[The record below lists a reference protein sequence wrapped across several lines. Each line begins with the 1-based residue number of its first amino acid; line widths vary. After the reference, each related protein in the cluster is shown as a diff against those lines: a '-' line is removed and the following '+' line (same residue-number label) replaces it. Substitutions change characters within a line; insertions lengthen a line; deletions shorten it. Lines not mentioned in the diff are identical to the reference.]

1 MAVDFLARRGARASA
16 GMVFACHASVCG
28 KPWFIWYSNYQM
40 TRNHFL
46 NGLICQIHKHGA
58 SCAVDTLFEIFYYAM
73 YDRELKCS
81 LFANSNVLAK
91 ALLKGCEVRRIAG
104 SECWVRENVWNVLAN
119 VIPYAY
125 APKGRPDAE
134 ILQGFM
140 LLTQNT
146 RNKFA
151 SSYTG
156 QFRCSACHKQ
166 GTITTVTSSPILEY
180 DQTVN
185 QAFPSNLCQG
195 LAHLID
201 RDIHQQLAS
210 TMQCD
215 CGHFLLPIRG
225 QYDMSE
231 YLLVSL
237 GLAGKYS
244 RNEQKPPVNVSQF
257 VNINQCAYE
266 LAGAVQMGSHGGHF
280 MSIVL
285 LPDGSYS
292 VIDDLK
298 NEVLNYPTFAAAV
311 SRNSDTSLNKILQAS
326 DPGIHILLF
335 RKIRPVKQVSG
346 IPTAVGINSSG
357 PPRSSGPSS
366 ICSVE
371 TSMSVPASTY
381 PQVTSGPDGLGAPAA
396 VSINRSGP
404 PRSSGPSSIC
414 PMETSMSVPTST
426 YTQVTSGPDGLGPP
440 AAVSIN
446 RSGPPRSS
454 GPSSICPMETSMSV
468 PTSTYPQVTSGPD
481 GLGAPAAVSIN
492 RSGPPRSSGPSSI
505 CPMETSMS
513 VPTSTYPQVTSGP
526 DGLGAPAA
534 VSINRS
540 GPPRSS
546 GPSSIC
552 PMETRMSV
560 PTSTYPQVT
569 SGPDGLGAPAAGGIN
584 SSGPPRSSGPSS
596 ICPMETSMSVPA
608 STCPQVTSGPD
619 GLCAPAAGGIN
630 SSGPPR
636 SSGPSSICPMETN
649 MAVPASTCP
658 QVTSGPDEP
667 GVPTAVGI
675 NSTGLPRFSRPSS
688 ICLTGPRIAL
698 SATTPPHSGIHNSGL
713 LRSSRPSCILLEDAS
728 TAEPASSRSLS
739 PSGSSPISPLVDMV
753 AQIPCSSTPNHSPFE
768 LSAVPEVVSPISAS
782 SVLHP
787 KTVVSPVGMSPSL
800 NISKQSPDVVSESR
814 SSSNKVKLEDI
825 SLKIETVAEMQFL
838 SVCGSRVRY
847 FTYDEIRYYS
857 CKDIFVILGTQ
868 SQISNRGYGK
878 VISTFGDISGNPF
891 VTTPDRAHWL
901 NEKHLFKVLL
911 DTKAYPKSNK
921 KKAAVYDELSSIK
934 KKTMTKNNLCRKLAE
949 HFDSLAHD
957 FSGNSQFRPL
967 SAASSPTPL
976 SAASSPTPLS
986 TANSPTPLSTSNS
999 PIPCSIAN
1007 SPSDFSATNSPN
1019 PLSTSIQNSPSYFGH
1034 VDFFDSVIPYI
1045 VIDESLFLS
1054 SSHVFKFLEL
1064 EKHINKEGYRCI
1076 YRELNAA
1083 GYIDPSVCFY
1093 PPDGRVKTHI
1103 SIIPLLNILLNLSV
1117 GANEKKTLLHREL
1130 LKILQKIAVK
1140 QVNESTCDPDVA
1152 KFENLKNID
1161 LATLIANKYSL
1172 EKDKFITDL
1181 SKLIGKSTFETNFAL
1196 SEQDLIRLLM
1206 SRPTQQ
1212 RLKIVQAA
1220 VQSCYRQ
1227 LFPVSP
1233 KQTVYV
1239 ADNFKGYKLLTE
1251 LRRLLPGILPSEQ
1264 EERAARKA
1272 YEMSFSACLQP
1283 SRISTGFQVDPSQL
1297 MSILKFRYPYIHDK
1311 LMVRLTGD
1319 GREYGGRHSTFLA
1332 LSVLN
1337 NELLENNVLHQSS
1350 KECFPIALFYE
1361 SDSRDNLEQNL
1372 TKPTNVISKFL
1383 QTYPSDDAS
1392 FYFCSDE
1399 MFALACLDGSGEL
1412 SPKSDSAWNIYGT
1425 NNADQKQKVSPEGFR
1440 TDLPP
1445 IFDRTHP
1452 ECLFPEIPMV
1462 NWVFCVLHGGTRVV
1476 EKLLNLEL
1484 ETIGSEKHKIHLTK
1498 CGLDGTDVL
1507 HNLEANINLRGVR
1520 SGNFKIHINPNS
1532 GKPDPVSLNK
1542 NAAFDIISPPPPGM
1556 EEKFPHP
1563 LHNIIGVRIVKIP
1576 LRDSVRKFLELPKE
1590 MPELQLVMSIWES
1603 FHYMFKTLKSEPE
1616 PSNFTGCL
1624 SDSSQCQ
1631 FSWGYSPEQ
1640 KRLYKFHAE
1649 RFYQLYC
1656 LRYTHRH
1663 LTPYMMKFI
1672 DYAPYFIENLPVPL
1686 NRFQTEG
1693 SEHMNYDHNCFYYNH
1708 TTRHGGKNKVE
1719 PLKALFLHMWRR
1731 LCHDIE
1737 FQCQDQ
1743 EVVEAFQLYVK
1754 QQVAAVTIGKY
1765 VRGWLVRCQMQR
1777 RGLKTAPKDKVE
1789 RIHNYAIIGQFI
1801 SEGSIVTPQS
1811 PAPLFS
1817 GMTFILCGSV
1827 PKFKNKRCTQSDVC
1841 RMIKDNGGRVRKKVP
1856 GSLKGQSTKRYF
1868 ILYEKTSKKVPQ
1880 DVKSA
1885 IKHNY
1890 LVMKYQFL
1898 YDSVENL
1905 SRMPCEDYVVPLPEV
1920 SPFITKHRPV
1930 QKKHFERFRTMSS
1943 LIKKSRKRKYKLT
1956 KPPIEKSLPILLY
1969 IMHYNGARSLCPIK
1983 K

>member
-1 MAVDFLARRGARASA
+1 
-16 GMVFACHASVCG
+16 
-28 KPWFIWYSNYQM
+28 M

-81 LFANSNVLAK
+81 LFANSNMLAK

-237 GLAGKYS
+237 CLAGKYS

-396 VSINRSGP
+396 VSINR
-404 PRSSGPSSIC
+404 
-414 PMETSMSVPTST
+414 
-426 YTQVTSGPDGLGPP
+426 
-440 AAVSIN
+440 
-446 RSGPPRSS
+446 
-454 GPSSICPMETSMSV
+454 
-468 PTSTYPQVTSGPD
+468 
-481 GLGAPAAVSIN
+481 
-492 RSGPPRSSGPSSI
+492 
-505 CPMETSMS
+505 
-513 VPTSTYPQVTSGP
+513 
-526 DGLGAPAA
+526 
-534 VSINRS
+534 
-540 GPPRSS
+540 
-546 GPSSIC
+546 
-552 PMETRMSV
+552 
-560 PTSTYPQVT
+560 
-569 SGPDGLGAPAAGGIN
+569 
-584 SSGPPRSSGPSS
+584 
-596 ICPMETSMSVPA
+596 
-608 STCPQVTSGPD
+608 
-619 GLCAPAAGGIN
+619 
-630 SSGPPR
+630 SGPPR

-857 CKDIFVILGTQ
+857 FKDYFVILGIQ
-868 SQISNRGYGK
+868 SQISSRGYGK

-891 VTTPDRAHWL
+891 VTTPDRAVWL

-1076 YRELNAA
+1076 YRDLNAA

-1161 LATLIANKYSL
+1161 LATLVANKYSL

-1251 LRRLLPGILPSEQ
+1251 LHRLLPGILPSEQ

-1603 FHYMFKTLKSEPE
+1603 FHYMFKTLKFEPE

-1656 LRYTHRH
+1656 LRYTHHH

-1737 FQCQDQ
+1737 FQCQD
-1743 EVVEAFQLYVK
+1743 
-1754 QQVAAVTIGKY
+1754 
-1765 VRGWLVRCQMQR
+1765 
-1777 RGLKTAPKDKVE
+1777 
-1789 RIHNYAIIGQFI
+1789 
-1801 SEGSIVTPQS
+1801 
-1811 PAPLFS
+1811 
-1817 GMTFILCGSV
+1817 
-1827 PKFKNKRCTQSDVC
+1827 
-1841 RMIKDNGGRVRKKVP
+1841 
-1856 GSLKGQSTKRYF
+1856 
-1868 ILYEKTSKKVPQ
+1868 
-1880 DVKSA
+1880 
-1885 IKHNY
+1885 
-1890 LVMKYQFL
+1890 
-1898 YDSVENL
+1898 
-1905 SRMPCEDYVVPLPEV
+1905 
-1920 SPFITKHRPV
+1920 
-1930 QKKHFERFRTMSS
+1930 
-1943 LIKKSRKRKYKLT
+1943 
-1956 KPPIEKSLPILLY
+1956 
-1969 IMHYNGARSLCPIK
+1969 
-1983 K
+1983 

>member
-16 GMVFACHASVCG
+16 GMVFACHASVCV

-46 NGLICQIHKHGA
+46 NDLICQIHKHGA

-104 SECWVRENVWNVLAN
+104 LECWVRENVWNVLAN

-151 SSYTG
+151 SSYAG

-311 SRNSDTSLNKILQAS
+311 SRNSDTSLNKILQTS

-426 YTQVTSGPDGLGPP
+426 Y
-440 AAVSIN
+440 
-446 RSGPPRSS
+446 
-454 GPSSICPMETSMSV
+454 
-468 PTSTYPQVTSGPD
+468 PQVTSGPD

-513 VPTSTYPQVTSGP
+513 VPAST
-526 DGLGAPAA
+526 
-534 VSINRS
+534 
-540 GPPRSS
+540 
-546 GPSSIC
+546 C
-552 PMETRMSV
+552 
-560 PTSTYPQVT
+560 PQVT

-619 GLCAPAAGGIN
+619 GLDAPAAVGINSSGPPRSSGPSSICPMETNMAVPTSTCPQVTSGPDGLDAPAAVGIN

-728 TAEPASSRSLS
+728 TAEPASSRSSS

-857 CKDIFVILGTQ
+857 CKDIFVILGIQ
-868 SQISNRGYGK
+868 SQISSRGYGK

-891 VTTPDRAHWL
+891 VTTPDRAVWL

-976 SAASSPTPLS
+976 S

-1034 VDFFDSVIPYI
+1034 VIPYI
-1045 VIDESLFLS
+1045 VIHESLFLS

-1076 YRELNAA
+1076 YRHLNAA

-1093 PPDGRVKTHI
+1093 LPEGRVKTHI
-1103 SIIPLLNILLNLSV
+1103 SIIQLLNILLKLSV

-1130 LKILQKIAVK
+1130 FKILQKIAVK

-1152 KFENLKNID
+1152 KFDNLKNID
-1161 LATLIANKYSL
+1161 LATLIANKYSF

-1181 SKLIGKSTFETNFAL
+1181 SKLIGKSTFDTNFVL

-1251 LRRLLPGILPSEQ
+1251 LHRLLPGILPSEQ
-1264 EERAARKA
+1264 EERVACKA

-1337 NELLENNVLHQSS
+1337 NELLENNVLHQSP

-1445 IFDRTHP
+1445 LFDQTHP

-1476 EKLLNLEL
+1476 EKLLNSEL

-1563 LHNIIGVRIVKIP
+1563 L
-1576 LRDSVRKFLELPKE
+1576 
-1590 MPELQLVMSIWES
+1590 
-1603 FHYMFKTLKSEPE
+1603 
-1616 PSNFTGCL
+1616 
-1624 SDSSQCQ
+1624 
-1631 FSWGYSPEQ
+1631 
-1640 KRLYKFHAE
+1640 
-1649 RFYQLYC
+1649 
-1656 LRYTHRH
+1656 
-1663 LTPYMMKFI
+1663 
-1672 DYAPYFIENLPVPL
+1672 
-1686 NRFQTEG
+1686 
-1693 SEHMNYDHNCFYYNH
+1693 
-1708 TTRHGGKNKVE
+1708 
-1719 PLKALFLHMWRR
+1719 
-1731 LCHDIE
+1731 
-1737 FQCQDQ
+1737 
-1743 EVVEAFQLYVK
+1743 
-1754 QQVAAVTIGKY
+1754 
-1765 VRGWLVRCQMQR
+1765 
-1777 RGLKTAPKDKVE
+1777 
-1789 RIHNYAIIGQFI
+1789 IHNWCPNCQ
-1801 SEGSIVTPQS
+1801 
-1811 PAPLFS
+1811 
-1817 GMTFILCGSV
+1817 
-1827 PKFKNKRCTQSDVC
+1827 N
-1841 RMIKDNGGRVRKKVP
+1841 
-1856 GSLKGQSTKRYF
+1856 
-1868 ILYEKTSKKVPQ
+1868 TSQ
-1880 DVKSA
+1880 GFCSQ
-1885 IKHNY
+1885 I
-1890 LVMKYQFL
+1890 
-1898 YDSVENL
+1898 
-1905 SRMPCEDYVVPLPEV
+1905 
-1920 SPFITKHRPV
+1920 
-1930 QKKHFERFRTMSS
+1930 FRTAQGNARIAVGNVNLGKFS
-1943 LIKKSRKRKYKLT
+1943 LHVQNT
-1956 KPPIEKSLPILLY
+1956 
-1969 IMHYNGARSLCPIK
+1969 
-1983 K
+1983 